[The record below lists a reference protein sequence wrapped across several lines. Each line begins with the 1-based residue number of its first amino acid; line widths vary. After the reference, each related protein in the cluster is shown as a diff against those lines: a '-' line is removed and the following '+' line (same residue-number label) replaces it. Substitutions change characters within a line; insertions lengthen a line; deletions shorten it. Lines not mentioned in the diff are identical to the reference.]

1 MYRLNMLMFVSLCV
15 FYGIKRKGRG
25 KGWVIVTRLCA
36 CLLETAAA
44 HLIACLV
51 WMMGH
56 LILTHSTQLYPLT
69 RALEERQRERVRAS
83 EREHMVRGASI
94 NRFSQLWSRRLS
106 SSFNGQCFRPE
117 KCKTVTQVRHSWRLK
132 PKNGLGALSRT
143 TLGSSSPTSA
153 RRSVTSPS

>member
-1 MYRLNMLMFVSLCV
+1 MRVFVCMCV
-15 FYGIKRKGRG
+15 FYGERRKGRG

-56 LILTHSTQLYPLT
+56 LILTHSTQLLST
-69 RALEERQRERVRAS
+69 NTGLGRETERESAS
-83 EREHMVRGASI
+83 EREHMVRYAGT

-117 KCKTVTQVRHSWRLK
+117 KCKTVTQVRRSWRLNL
-132 PKNGLGALSRT
+132 KNGSRALSGT
-143 TLGSSSPTSA
+143 TPGTSSPTSA
-153 RRSVTSPS
+153 GRSVTSPS